1 VTKVKRAVRRERW
14 LIRLQA
20 VRFWLWCLVG
30 VAVSVMLPGL
40 KYGIQDIALYTPTLL
55 ELGVAML
62 VALLA
67 VVIDEKLTT
76 DKLIKSKSVMM
87 RKRKHA
93 VVVGLAAMG
102 TIRGML

>member
-1 VTKVKRAVRRERW
+1 
-14 LIRLQA
+14 
-20 VRFWLWCLVG
+20 
-30 VAVSVMLPGL
+30 
-40 KYGIQDIALYTPTLL
+40 
-55 ELGVAML
+55 ML